1 MLRRIFSLGAR
12 IFIALV
18 MIGLIS
24 QQIEHETGPR
34 STGPKFVTPGA
45 DEQAEQDP
53 GNLDFSTMVEL
64 AMNAAR
70 ELLGDAA
77 EEPPKSSLEQLR
89 SRGSS

>member
-1 MLRRIFSLGAR
+1 MVSRIFSLGAR

-24 QQIEHETGPR
+24 QQIEYETGPG
-34 STGPKFVTPGA
+34 STGPKFMTPGA
-45 DEQAEQDP
+45 DEQAEQDT
-53 GNLDFSTMVEL
+53 GSLDFSTMVEL

-70 ELLGDAA
+70 ELLGGAA
-77 EEPPKSSLEQLR
+77 EDPPKSSLEQLR